1 MAHLYGD
8 PVPDACVANLVERL
22 QARGSADAAAAVQ
35 VCTRGMGRQG
45 TAEDSRAARDAILLE
60 LTDWIDL
67 DREAPALAAVRDRL
81 ARAPGE
87 RII

>member
-8 PVPDACVANLVERL
+8 PVPDACVAILVERL
-22 QARGSADAAAAVQ
+22 RARGTADAIAAAH

-45 TAEDSRAARDAILLE
+45 TAEGARVARDAILLE

-67 DREAPALAAVRDRL
+67 ETEAPALAAVRDRL